1 LAIASK
7 HGMMVRNRDSI
18 RQLINLLYRQ
28 NTPIIR
34 AITVFDK
41 DNKFFATSN
50 YNYNS
55 AQLRLAK
62 NHPIPHSL
70 MLTHRENSL
79 VLRMPIISEFHLS
92 RDYLQ
97 PNDVIEPQTL
107 GYIAIDLDLKT
118 VHLKRLKELL
128 ILILLLLFCLC
139 IAVLLSYRLIQDV
152 TVPIHNMVNAV
163 DRIRRGRLNSRV
175 EGNTFGELDTLKNGI
190 NTMAMSLAAYRKKM
204 QHSIDQATFDLRNT
218 FEQIEK
224 QNVELELAKKRA
236 QEQRVLNLIF

>member
-1 LAIASK
+1 MIKYSLRTRMMILILAPTLILGILISTFFMISRYHEFEKQVINAGSSIIEPLAIASE

-18 RQLINLLYRQ
+18 RQLINLLHRQ

-128 ILILLLLFCLC
+128 T
-139 IAVLLSYRLIQDV
+139 DV
-152 TVPIHNMVNAV
+152 TQQPLQM
-163 DRIRRGRLNSRV
+163 R
-175 EGNTFGELDTLKNGI
+175 
-190 NTMAMSLAAYRKKM
+190 
-204 QHSIDQATFDLRNT
+204 
-218 FEQIEK
+218 
-224 QNVELELAKKRA
+224 
-236 QEQRVLNLIF
+236 